1 MLRPVLPKKGR
12 VCTTPISH
20 EPVPDASL
28 KVVFH
33 QQRQKT
39 AALQDASRSPM
50 PKGSAPAFGLRQ
62 SSGAFE
68 RRVAAANQRK
78 VSPSPCRVAS
88 TAAEDCRTPGRSA
101 FANAEGKC
109 ASFWTAPVLWRFRK
123 ESGRTKTAQ
132 GFAVAL
138 PRGINSGRR
147 LPHSKAHRVRQY

>member
-68 RRVAAANQRK
+68 RRVAAPNQRK

-88 TAAEDCRTPGRSA
+88 TAAEDCRTPRRTA
-101 FANAEGKC
+101 FANTERSAPALGLQFIIASRRAEEKKQL
-109 ASFWTAPVLWRFRK
+109 AFRPCHPIHA
-123 ESGRTKTAQ
+123 GRC
-132 GFAVAL
+132 
-138 PRGINSGRR
+138 PDRR
-147 LPHSKAHRVRQY
+147 KLRSCRRT